1 MEQEERQKESATTKL
16 QFMAFRCGQLMG
28 MITKLMQRE
37 DFSPMEQ
44 LTIDKA
50 NQQIEY
56 AENLLTTITE
66 K

>member
-1 MEQEERQKESATTKL
+1 MAQIEEPKDTTTSNL

-28 MITKLMQRE
+28 MITGLMQRE
-37 DFSPMEQ
+37 EFNPMEQ
-44 LTIDKA
+44 LSIDKA

-56 AENLLTTITE
+56 AENLLSAISE